1 VTLKEV
7 KRKENRKMGSV
18 PWEHK
23 TKEEVNYKKIAT

>member
-7 KRKENRKMGSV
+7 KRKEKSQIESV

-23 TKEEVNYKKIAT
+23 TKEEVNYKKITT

>member
-1 VTLKEV
+1 MTLKEV
-7 KRKENRKMGSV
+7 KRKENRKMESV